1 MAFGDSKI
9 QQNVSVTPTQNAHTS
24 AVTSGTADSAA
35 IVVPVSVDE
44 EALKLLGLTPEQ
56 YALLSPEEKAK
67 VNNQIK
73 QIINK
78 ADEPNFG
85 ITGLSVEKTNT
96 KATDD
101 QLAPTDNPIEVKAEV
116 QNKESILRDDIP
128 KQTIT
133 EKDWKQLSPEQ
144 RWTLA
149 QAKMDELLK
158 DVPEDQKD
166 AARQELLDNRIKQ
179 TRGFSDE
186 RWANMSDARKERL
199 RERFKSDYNLV
210 IENGFTKEDISELSY
225 EEKLHLDIETKDK
238 QIKKLTESL
247 KDMSINYEAGSI
259 ENPEE
264 VRENK
269 EKLIAKLKA
278 DQEKII
284 KNDELFEAIKS
295 LGENFTIKPA
305 IIDTKTTPI
314 TELSEYKQDVINL
327 QEILS
332 ENKSGDSKA
341 PIYPELPGT
350 KREQEK
356 TSFERDFK
364 TLYGHEF
371 DAQNEADIT
380 KLKKIM
386 ANKFKEL
393 PQEEQT
399 MARLSYFNGVVLELA
414 EKTQSPNKKVS
425 QKAEDDLNI
434 IIDTA
439 TDLGITKDL
448 IDRMARGEKLSQEEI
463 QTLNAALGDLSGVI
477 NKIIKTPSIHKKNF
491 AKDIATIQGYMLADY
506 GVKPNDEFNNM
517 YKNDKYTE
525 FVGDGLRQVKGSKAV
540 GGYLKTMLPQLAASV
555 QSSEF
560 DKNMLSYA
568 DTFEDDNDK
577 IEFQKQLFDIVG
589 DLAVENQSHAFKTT
603 MSSKFDEVQ
612 EYAASNIYKLDESV
626 RDWASEYTKS
636 LGKENLTDAI
646 RTEPPAPDNISDR
659 TSANNADPV
668 SETYS
673 NSPVTNTISNNQPS
687 VMVSY
692 DDLTPNTQTVYNTIE
707 TTDGMISHYD
717 AVKNFKQLT
726 RAEQENLLKALPKK
740 LFDRLPVTICD
751 NFPELVPAF
760 VDTGRGTEIFSR
772 CSSSL
777 VKTSAVK
784 YMNTSGDK
792 TRKQLQAYMT
802 AHPEEFNKM
811 TQEAVL
817 GRKDQP
823 DEPKKTVDFERIG

>member
-56 YALLSPEEKAK
+56 YTLLSPEEKAK

-210 IENGFTKEDISELSY
+210 IENGFTKEDISALSY

-278 DQEKII
+278 DQEKMIQ
-284 KNDELFEAIKS
+284 NDELFEAIKS
-295 LGENFTIKPA
+295 FGETLSIKPS
-305 IIDTKTTPI
+305 IDIKTNPVA
-314 TELSEYKQDVINL
+314 ELSKYKQDVINF
-327 QEILS
+327 EEVLS
-332 ENKSGDSKA
+332 GNKSGDSKV

-380 KLKKIM
+380 KFKKIM

-477 NKIIKTPSIHKKNF
+477 HKTIKAPSIHKKNL

-506 GVKPNDEFNNM
+506 GVKPSDEFNNM
-517 YKNDKYTE
+517 YKND
-525 FVGDGLRQVKGSKAV
+525 
-540 GGYLKTMLPQLAASV
+540 
-555 QSSEF
+555 
-560 DKNMLSYA
+560 
-568 DTFEDDNDK
+568 
-577 IEFQKQLFDIVG
+577 
-589 DLAVENQSHAFKTT
+589 
-603 MSSKFDEVQ
+603 
-612 EYAASNIYKLDESV
+612 
-626 RDWASEYTKS
+626 
-636 LGKENLTDAI
+636 
-646 RTEPPAPDNISDR
+646 
-659 TSANNADPV
+659 
-668 SETYS
+668 
-673 NSPVTNTISNNQPS
+673 
-687 VMVSY
+687 
-692 DDLTPNTQTVYNTIE
+692 
-707 TTDGMISHYD
+707 
-717 AVKNFKQLT
+717 
-726 RAEQENLLKALPKK
+726 
-740 LFDRLPVTICD
+740 
-751 NFPELVPAF
+751 
-760 VDTGRGTEIFSR
+760 
-772 CSSSL
+772 
-777 VKTSAVK
+777 
-784 YMNTSGDK
+784 
-792 TRKQLQAYMT
+792 
-802 AHPEEFNKM
+802 
-811 TQEAVL
+811 
-817 GRKDQP
+817 
-823 DEPKKTVDFERIG
+823 

>member
-9 QQNVSVTPTQNAHTS
+9 QQNVSVTPTQNAHTG

-144 RWTLA
+144 RWTLV

-210 IENGFTKEDISELSY
+210 IENGFTKEDISALSY

-247 KDMSINYEAGSI
+247 NDMSINYEAGSI
-259 ENPEE
+259 EDPEK
-264 VRENK
+264 VRKNK
-269 EKLIAKLKA
+269 EELIAKLKA

-305 IIDTKTTPI
+305 IIETKTTPI

-380 KLKKIM
+380 KFKKIM
-386 ANKFKEL
+386 ANNFKEL
-393 PQEEQT
+393 PQEKQA

-439 TDLGITKDL
+439 TDLGITKDV
-448 IDRMARGEKLSQEEI
+448 IDRMARGEKFSQEEI
-463 QTLNAALGDLSGVI
+463 QTLNALLGDLSGVI
-477 NKIIKTPSIHKKNF
+477 HKTIKAPSIHQKKLT
-491 AKDIATIQGYMLADY
+491 KDIATIQGYMLADY

-568 DTFEDDNDK
+568 YTFEDDNDK

-589 DLAVENQSHAFKTT
+589 DLAVENQSHAFETT

-626 RDWASEYTKS
+626 RDWASDYTKS

-646 RTEPPAPDNISDR
+646 RTEPPAPEPKTSTNVSSDDDV
-659 TSANNADPV
+659 TNYTGV
-668 SETYS
+668 
-673 NSPVTNTISNNQPS
+673 VTNTIQNTKSEPQIKFEELSQNTKSSYNKIELAEGP
-687 VMVSY
+687 VSHERAVEY
-692 DDLTPNTQTVYNTIE
+692 FRSLSRKEQSDLLN
-707 TTDGMISHYD
+707 
-717 AVKNFKQLT
+717 
-726 RAEQENLLKALPKK
+726 ALPAQ
-740 LFDRLPVTICD
+740 LFNKLPVTICE
-751 NFPELVPAF
+751 NFPEYVPTF
-760 VDTGRGTEIFSR
+760 VDKGRGIEIITK
-772 CSSSL
+772 CSSVVANSAMKSM
-777 VKTSAVK
+777 KTGGTKAK
-784 YMNTSGDK
+784 KELYEFIA
-792 TRKQLQAYMT
+792 Q
-802 AHPEEFNKM
+802 HPERFNKIS
-811 TQEAVL
+811 QEAAAEAL
-817 GRKDQP
+817 GTDNKKNINN
-823 DEPKKTVDFERIG
+823 EPLRLNA